1 MAKLADASDLGS
13 DAARHGGSI
22 PFIRTKAI
30 LMKYGCFLKNQG
42 DARNIFD
49 MATISRQT
57 IATLNEKLVVT
68 LQKDDYIQAFEKSLK
83 TYAKTASIP
92 GFRKGMV
99 PVGIVKKMYGASVF
113 TQEVLNMVEKEL
125 NNYMVQ
131 ENLEIFA
138 QPMPLESD
146 ARMLD
151 MNNPGDYMFA
161 FEIGL
166 KPAININYQGLSLN
180 RYVVQ
185 ATTEMID
192 EEMNRLRKRHGKL
205 EDTDAISDDETVL
218 NFVIKEVANEEAA
231 EAPKEY
237 TNSLLVRYF
246 KESYRSTLSGKKSGD
261 SFKISLNEAFE
272 DKEKEWL
279 LKDLELD
286 ANNPADADKVFEFSI
301 TKAALLIP
309 AEPDETF
316 FEAAYPGRGLSNEEE
331 LRNAIK
337 IDIES
342 QYASVSTNQ
351 LNDQVYHHLIDHTN
365 IELPESFLK
374 RWIREG
380 GEKQL
385 SEEDAANEM
394 PKFISQL
401 KWNLISTQLIN
412 EFQITVLP
420 EEIKA
425 QAQKQVMAYM
435 GIHTAQDAPWLDQ
448 YAERMMKDKK
458 FIENTYYQLQA
469 EKMFEAIVAQANIVE
484 ESITPEAL
492 EEKMHNHHH

>member
-1 MAKLADASDLGS
+1 
-13 DAARHGGSI
+13 
-22 PFIRTKAI
+22 
-30 LMKYGCFLKNQG
+30 
-42 DARNIFD
+42 
-49 MATISRQT
+49 MATITRQA
-57 IATLNEKLVVT
+57 IAALNDKLVVT
-68 LQKDDYIQAFEKSLK
+68 LHKDDYIQAFEKSLK
-83 TYAKTASIP
+83 SYAKTASIP

-113 TQEVLNMVEKEL
+113 TQEVLNTVEKEL
-125 NNYMVQ
+125 NNYMEQ

-166 KPAININYQGLSLN
+166 KPAININYQGVSLK

-185 ATTEMID
+185 AGTEMID

-205 EDTDAISDDETVL
+205 EDTELIADDETVL
-218 NFVIKEVANEEAA
+218 NVTITELVNDDAVNV
-231 EAPKEY
+231 PKEF
-237 TNSLLVRYF
+237 TNSLLLRYF
-246 KESYRSTLSGKKSGD
+246 KESFRPTVTGKKSGE
-261 SFKISLNEAFE
+261 SFTTSLNEAFD

-286 ANNPADADKVFEFSI
+286 ANNPADADRTFEFTI

-309 AEPDETF
+309 AESDETF

-342 QYASVSTNQ
+342 QYSSVSTNQ
-351 LNDQVYHHLIDHTN
+351 LNDQIYHHLIDTTN

-374 RWIREG
+374 RWIKEG

-385 SEEDAANEM
+385 SEDDAANEM

-412 EFQITVLP
+412 EFKITVLP

-435 GIHTAQDAPWLDQ
+435 GIHTAQDAPWLEQ

-469 EKMFEAIVAQANIVE
+469 EKMFEAIAANAIITE
-484 ESITPEAL
+484 ENITPEAL

>member
-1 MAKLADASDLGS
+1 
-13 DAARHGGSI
+13 
-22 PFIRTKAI
+22 
-30 LMKYGCFLKNQG
+30 
-42 DARNIFD
+42 
-49 MATISRQT
+49 MATITREQ
-57 IATLNEKLVVT
+57 IATLNDKLIVT
-68 LQKDDYIQAFEKSLK
+68 LHKDDYFQAFEKSLK
-83 TYAKTASIP
+83 TYAKTANIP

-99 PVGIVKKMYGASVF
+99 PVGIVKKMYGPSVF
-113 TQEVLNMVEKEL
+113 TQEILNTVEKEL

-166 KPAININYQGLSLN
+166 KPAININYKNLPLT

-185 ATTEMID
+185 ANSDMI
-192 EEMNRLRKRHGKL
+192 EEEVKRLRGRHGKL
-205 EDTDAISDDETVL
+205 EDTESITDDETVL
-218 NFVIKEVANEEAA
+218 NLSIKEVVNEDSPEPA
-231 EAPKEY
+231 KEHN
-237 TNSLLVRYF
+237 NSLLVRYF
-246 KESYRSTLSGKKSGD
+246 KESFRPLLNGKKSGD
-261 SFKISLNEAFE
+261 SFNASLNEAFD

-279 LKDLELD
+279 IKDLHLD
-286 ANNPADADKVFEFSI
+286 ANNPADADKVFEFTI
-301 TKAALLIP
+301 TRSAHLIP
-309 AEPDETF
+309 AESDETF
-316 FEAAYPGRGLSNEEE
+316 FEAAYPGRGISNDEE

-342 QYASVSTNQ
+342 QYTSVSTNQ
-351 LNDQVYHHLIDHTN
+351 INDQVYHQLIDNTSF
-365 IELPESFLK
+365 ELPEVFLK
-374 RWIREG
+374 RWIKEG

-385 SEEDAANEM
+385 SEEDAVNEM

-412 EFQITVLP
+412 EFQIAVLP
-420 EEIKA
+420 EDIKA

-469 EKMFEAIVAQANIVE
+469 EKMFELIVAQANITE

-492 EEKMHNHHH
+492 EQKLHHHHH